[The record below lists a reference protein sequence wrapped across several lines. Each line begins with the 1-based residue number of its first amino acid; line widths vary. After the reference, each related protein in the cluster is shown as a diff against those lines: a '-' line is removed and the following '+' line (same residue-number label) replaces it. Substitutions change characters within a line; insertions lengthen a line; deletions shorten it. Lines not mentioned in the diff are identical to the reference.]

1 MKTLLTLFV
10 LLFIVNNAFAGS
22 PKFYADCTTAKSH
35 YYWDGL
41 DISNNRNETI
51 YDEKVKFRFTF
62 EYNGGDRV
70 SIDGSNKGII
80 VKEVPDVMTFTE
92 LSSNESA
99 VTLMTYSIN
108 FKSGDVIATHNN
120 NSSGL
125 GTQTKVG
132 LLKLDCEITYKWKK
146 HSPIIPC

>member
-1 MKTLLTLFV
+1 M
-10 LLFIVNNAFAGS
+10 
-22 PKFYADCTTAKSH
+22 YA
-35 YYWDGL
+35 
-41 DISNNRNETI
+41 TI
-51 YDEKVKFRFTF
+51 QIGRFQ
-62 EYNGGDRV
+62 
-70 SIDGSNKGII
+70 SGII

-120 NSSGL
+120 NSSAF

-132 LLKLDCEITYKWKK
+132 LLKLDCEITYK
-146 HSPIIPC
+146 

>member
-1 MKTLLTLFV
+1 MKKILIILG
-10 LLFIVNNAFAGS
+10 LLFIVNSAFAGS

-41 DISNNRNETI
+41 NISNERMETM
-51 YDEKVKFRFTF
+51 YDENVKYKFTF

-92 LSSNESA
+92 LSSNELS

-120 NSSGL
+120 NSSAF

-132 LLKLDCEITYKWKK
+132 LLKLDCEITYK
-146 HSPIIPC
+146 

>member
-22 PKFYADCTTAKSH
+22 PKFVAECSTKKSH

-41 DISNNRNETI
+41 NISDERMETM
-51 YDEKVKFRFTF
+51 YDENVKFNFNF
-62 EYNGGDRV
+62 EYNGGDTV
-70 SIDGSNKGII
+70 SVDGITRGII
-80 VKEVPDVMTFTE
+80 VKEVKDVISFVE
-92 LSSNESA
+92 VISNDTSIT
-99 VTLMTYSIN
+99 VMTYSIN

-120 NSSGL
+120 NASVF

-132 LLKLDCEITYKWKK
+132 LLKLDCEITYK
-146 HSPIIPC
+146 

>member
-10 LLFIVNNAFAGS
+10 LLFIVNSAFAGS

-35 YYWDGL
+35 YYIDGL

-51 YDEKVKFRFTF
+51 YYDDVKFRFTF
-62 EYNGGDRV
+62 EYNGGGTV
-70 SIDGSNKGII
+70 LIDGSKKGII
-80 VKEVPDVMTFTE
+80 VKEVTDVMMFTE
-92 LSSNESA
+92 LSFNEPS

-120 NSSGL
+120 NSSAL

-132 LLKLDCEITYKWKK
+132 LLKLDCEITYK
-146 HSPIIPC
+146 